1 MANFEAFHWNISSS
15 TNPEFGRSDTPE
27 SVVGGGGNIFSSMYY
42 YLWLGKA
49 PLHHSITLN
58 TTTYIGSC
66 RMYCIAKQVFI
77 AGKQIDY
84 PSFLLLRWFSKYFD
98 VLFSGA
104 MSTS

>member
-49 PLHHSITLN
+49 PSCTVLHSILY
-58 TTTYIGSC
+58 YIGS
-66 RMYCIAKQVFI
+66 
-77 AGKQIDY
+77 
-84 PSFLLLRWFSKYFD
+84 W
-98 VLFSGA
+98 
-104 MSTS
+104 